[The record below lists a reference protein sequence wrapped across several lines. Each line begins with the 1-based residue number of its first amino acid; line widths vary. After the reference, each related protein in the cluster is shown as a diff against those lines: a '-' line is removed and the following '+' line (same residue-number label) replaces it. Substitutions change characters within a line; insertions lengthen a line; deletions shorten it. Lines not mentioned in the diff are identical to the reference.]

1 MAKQGERNV
10 ERSTGRES
18 GNGAHRE
25 DEGVSAG
32 APSSADESRPGT
44 TGPAGEFRPRDFKP
58 SLEALEGAAPPP
70 VPAGTPVEKRCE
82 ELRRKPIEELTPD
95 ELQLQ
100 IGQRIGLDYLVPA
113 ALDVLEREPLV
124 EGGYYPGDLLGT
136 VLRLERGFWTEHR
149 ALHERCV
156 AVLERVQAP
165 EEIEEEVQDF
175 PRELV

>member
-1 MAKQGERNV
+1 MAKQGERGM
-10 ERSTGRES
+10 ERATSTRES
-18 GNGAHRE
+18 GNGADRE
-25 DEGVSAG
+25 DGGVSPG
-32 APSSADESRPGT
+32 APTPAEESRLGK
-44 TGPAGEFRPRDFKP
+44 EFKP
-58 SLEALEGAAPPP
+58 SLEALEGDVPAP

-82 ELRRKPIEELTPD
+82 ELRKKPIEDLTAD

-100 IGQRIGLDYLVPA
+100 IGQRIGLDHLVPA

-136 VLRLERGFWTEHR
+136 VLRLDRDFWTEHR

-175 PRELV
+175 PRSLV